1 MRILVTGGTGL
12 LGNNAVRQAI
22 EAGHQVVALVRSRES
37 AARCFEGLDVELAT
51 GDICDSEAVRRAA
64 VRCDALIHSAGLIH
78 IGWRRMQEA
87 MEVNEV
93 GSRNVAQVARQNGL
107 RMVHVSTTNTL
118 AIGQPHA
125 PADETTP
132 GDGQIASTYVL
143 SKRAAEAA
151 VEEEIAA
158 GLEATIVHPG
168 FMLGPWD
175 WKPSSGRM
183 LVEVA
188 RRPAPLAPRGGC
200 SVCDA
205 RDVAQGLLAALE
217 RGQTG
222 RHYVMAGEN
231 WTYFRLWREFAKI
244 GGRRG
249 PVCWIGPRFSWI
261 PGGLSD
267 LATRFSGR
275 EGDLNSAAMRTS
287 QQMHWYRSD
296 RAEAELGYRSR
307 PALESIRDAA
317 TWFRDRG
324 YLGM

>member
-12 LGNNAVRQAI
+12 LGNNAVRQAV

-37 AARCFEGLDVELAT
+37 AADCFAGLDVELVA
-51 GDICDSEAVRRAA
+51 GDVCDRDAVRRAA
-64 VRCDALIHSAGLIH
+64 DGCAGIIHSAGLIH
-78 IGWRRMQEA
+78 IGWRRMEEA
-87 MEVNEV
+87 MKVNEV
-93 GSRNVAQVARQNGL
+93 GSRNVAQVAREGEL

-118 AIGQPHA
+118 AIGRHDA
-125 PADETTP
+125 PADESTP
-132 GDGQIASTYVL
+132 GDGQISSTYVL

-151 VEEEIAA
+151 VEQEIAA
-158 GLEATIVHPG
+158 GLQATIVHPG

-188 RRPAPLAPRGGC
+188 RRPTPLAPRGGC

-205 RDVAQGLLAALE
+205 RDVAEGLLAALE
-217 RGQTG
+217 RGQVG

-231 WTYFRLWREFAKI
+231 WTYFRLWREFAKVS
-244 GGRRG
+244 GRRG

-261 PGGLSD
+261 PGGVSD
-267 LATRFSGR
+267 LAARITGR

-287 QQMHWYRSD
+287 QQLHWYRSD

-307 PALESIRDAA
+307 PALESIQDAA
-317 TWFRDRG
+317 AWFTERG
-324 YLGM
+324 YLK